1 MKGRSVLLWLAGG
14 LVLATL
20 ASLNPTLELTRDRFR
35 YLFVF
40 DITHSMYVEDAAAGQ
55 APSTRLAWAK
65 AEVRRGLAELPCG
78 SQVSMAVF
86 TEHRTFVLFTPVEV
100 CRHLADLDR
109 VLSDIDWR
117 MAWAASSEVSKGLFA
132 SLRLAPELGADT
144 RVVFLTDG
152 HEAPPLHE
160 RIRPRFR
167 LGPEPVGGL
176 LAGIGGDV
184 PAPIPK
190 PGSNGNWYTHAEV
203 AQVDTYRLGRVATSV
218 NEPLVGVDGS
228 DVEARIAA
236 GTEHLSQLRES
247 HLESLAAQTGLGYV
261 RLNTPGVLARNLR
274 RRDLAYH
281 EAGPVPLG
289 WAFGLAA
296 LICVVLAHRPT
307 GYGSVGST

>member
-1 MKGRSVLLWLAGG
+1 MKDRSVLLWLAAGAV
-14 LVLATL
+14 LVAL
-20 ASLNPTLELTRDRFR
+20 ASLNPTVELPRDRFR
-35 YLFVF
+35 YVFVF
-40 DITHSMYVEDAAAGQ
+40 DITHSMYVEDAAANQ
-55 APSTRLAWAK
+55 APITRLAWAQ

-78 SQVSMAVF
+78 SQVSIAVF

-100 CRHLADLDR
+100 CRHLPDLDR
-109 VLSDIDWR
+109 VLTDIDWR

-132 SLRLAPELGADT
+132 SLRLAPDLGPDT

-167 LGPEPVGGL
+167 AGSEPVGGL

-184 PAPIPK
+184 PVPIPK
-190 PGSNGNWYTHAEV
+190 PGSDGDWYSHAEV

-236 GTEHLSQLRES
+236 GNEHLSQLRES
-247 HLESLAAQTGLGYV
+247 HLKSLAAQTGLGYV
-261 RLNTPGVLARNLR
+261 RLDKPGILARNLR
-274 RRDLAYH
+274 RRDLAYR
-281 EAGPVPLG
+281 ETGPVSLG
-289 WAFGLAA
+289 WLFGLAA

-307 GYGSVGST
+307 GGGSVRSA